1 MAKFL
6 FHLDGLLR
14 HRKNQE
20 RQRQRD
26 LAVIA
31 AEMSRLEEELGL
43 LNGTVATTLDDLR
56 TNRLVGKIDVQFLA
70 AHRRYILSVQRK
82 SASIAQNMA
91 LVQEHIND
99 ARLQLVEAARQR
111 KMLEKLREKH
121 HQTWLAQ
128 QNHREFLEADDIGTR
143 LALADGA
150 DAGEDA
156 P

>member
-1 MAKFL
+1 VAQFL
-6 FHLDGLLR
+6 FHLDGLLK

-26 LAVIA
+26 LAAIA
-31 AEMSRLEEELGL
+31 ADMALLEQQLGA
-43 LNGTVATTLDDLR
+43 LNGTVSTTLDDLR

-82 SASIAQNMA
+82 TASIAQNMA
-91 LVQEHIND
+91 AVQKRIDE
-99 ARLQLVEAARQR
+99 ARLGLMEAARQR

-121 HQTWLAQ
+121 HQDWLAK

-143 LALADGA
+143 LALADAA
-150 DAGEDA
+150 DVGEDA

>member
-1 MAKFL
+1 VAQFL

-31 AEMSRLEEELGL
+31 AEMTLLEEQLGA
-43 LNGTVATTLDDLR
+43 LNGTVSTTLDDLR

-82 SASIAQNMA
+82 TASIAQKMA
-91 LVQEHIND
+91 VVQKRIDEV
-99 ARLQLVEAARQR
+99 RLGLMEAARHR

-121 HQTWLAQ
+121 HQAWMAR

-143 LALADGA
+143 LALADAA
-150 DAGEDA
+150 DVGEDA

>member
-20 RQRQRD
+20 RERQRD
-26 LAVIA
+26 VALIA
-31 AEMSRLEEELGL
+31 AEMARLETELGS
-43 LNGTVATTLDDLR
+43 LNGTLEQTLADLR
-56 TNRLVGKIDVQFLA
+56 TNHLVGRLDLQFLA

-82 SASIAQNMA
+82 TGSIAQKMA
-91 LVQEHIND
+91 LVQKQIDD
-99 ARLQLVEAARQR
+99 ARVQLIEAARQR

-121 HQTWLAQ
+121 HETWVAQ

-143 LALADGA
+143 LALADTAGG
-150 DAGEDA
+150 GEDA

>member
-1 MAKFL
+1 MARFL

-20 RQRQRD
+20 RERQRD

-31 AEMSRLEEELGL
+31 AEMARLQGEVES
-43 LNGTVATTLDDLR
+43 LNSTVATTLDDLR
-56 TNRLVGKIDVQFLA
+56 SNRLVGKIDVQFLS

-82 SASIAQNMA
+82 TASIAQKMTV
-91 LVQEHIND
+91 VQKQIDD
-99 ARLQLVEAARQR
+99 ARLQLMEAARQR

-121 HQTWLAQ
+121 HQTWLSQ
-128 QNHREFLEADDIGTR
+128 QNHHEFLEADDIGTR

-150 DAGEDA
+150 DVGEDA

>member
-1 MAKFL
+1 VAQFL
-6 FHLDGLLR
+6 FHLDGLLK

-26 LAVIA
+26 LAAIA
-31 AEMSRLEEELGL
+31 ADMALLEQQLGA
-43 LNGTVATTLDDLR
+43 LNGTVSTTLDDLR

-82 SASIAQNMA
+82 TASIAQKMA
-91 LVQEHIND
+91 AVQKRIDE
-99 ARLQLVEAARQR
+99 ARLGLMEAARQR

-121 HQTWLAQ
+121 HQDWLAK

-143 LALADGA
+143 LALAYAA
-150 DAGEDA
+150 DVGEDA

>member
-1 MAKFL
+1 VAQFL
-6 FHLDGLLR
+6 FHLDGLLK

-26 LAVIA
+26 LAAIA
-31 AEMSRLEEELGL
+31 ADMALLEQQLGA
-43 LNGTVATTLDDLR
+43 LNGTVSTTLDDLR

-82 SASIAQNMA
+82 TASIAQKMA
-91 LVQEHIND
+91 AVQKRIDE
-99 ARLQLVEAARQR
+99 ARLGLMEAARQR

-121 HQTWLAQ
+121 HQDWLAK

-143 LALADGA
+143 LALADAA
-150 DAGEDA
+150 DVGEDA

>member
-1 MAKFL
+1 MARFL

-31 AEMSRLEEELGL
+31 AEMSLLEEELAAM
-43 LNGTVATTLDDLR
+43 NGTVATTLEDLR
-56 TNRLVGKIDVQFLA
+56 NNRLVGKIDVQFLA
-70 AHRRYILSVQRK
+70 AHRRYVLSVQRK
-82 SASIAQNMA
+82 TASIAQKMA
-91 LVQEHIND
+91 LVQKRIDD
-99 ARLQLVEAARQR
+99 ARLELTEAARQR

-121 HQTWLAQ
+121 HQSWLSQ

-143 LALADGA
+143 LALAERADG
-150 DAGEDA
+150 GED
-156 P
+156 PP

>member
-1 MAKFL
+1 MAQFL
-6 FHLDGLLR
+6 FHLDGLLK

-26 LAVIA
+26 LAVVA
-31 AEMSRLEEELGL
+31 AEMALLEEQLGAM
-43 LNGTVATTLDDLR
+43 NVAVSATLGDLR

-82 SASIAQNMA
+82 TASIAQKMTV
-91 LVQEHIND
+91 VQKRIDE
-99 ARLQLVEAARQR
+99 ARLQLMEAARQR

-121 HQTWLAQ
+121 HQVWVAK

-143 LALADGA
+143 LALADTA
-150 DAGEDA
+150 DVGEDA